1 VKARVDSAVKPAH
14 SFFDLCIRARV
25 VAAALAII
33 KLNSIDGSFVD
44 LPLADASKASKRKY
58 LQELASQVVDGYVL
72 NIDQNKEL
80 ANRIMEGG
88 EDSNEC
94 DDMLAYQKALMEYGL
109 LLNFKD
115 AISEG
120 DGDRNLCC
128 WKFFLL
134 HLRNDKHN
142 TKYALEA
149 LYLMFQ
155 VNLLLTP
162 KAAHELI
169 WNRLAKLKNCLVGN
183 IPLDLLLEFYNRLLK
198 DAVKKLGP
206 NASQKSID
214 RICKSIT
221 SIKELMDRFD
231 TELHIYKHSGRHVV
245 KSSDE
250 DLKKVVKDL
259 VDHKAMVHTPGRVY
273 QHYHDMHSSFLWN
286 FDIQD
291 MHKWINN
298 HKKYIEIK
306 RRAR

>member
-14 SFFDLCIRARV
+14 SFFDLCVGARV
-25 VAAALAII
+25 VAAALAIM
-33 KLNSIDGSFVD
+33 KLNSIDGIFVD
-44 LPLADASKASKRKY
+44 LPLADASKASKASKRKY

-80 ANRIMEGG
+80 ANRIMGDQGQTQGG

-94 DDMLAYQKALMEYGL
+94 DDMLANQKALMEYGL

-169 WNRLAKLKNCLVGN
+169 WNRLAKLRNCLVGN

-221 SIKELMDRFD
+221 VF
-231 TELHIYKHSGRHVV
+231 T
-245 KSSDE
+245 
-250 DLKKVVKDL
+250 
-259 VDHKAMVHTPGRVY
+259 RV
-273 QHYHDMHSSFLWN
+273 
-286 FDIQD
+286 
-291 MHKWINN
+291 
-298 HKKYIEIK
+298 
-306 RRAR
+306 